1 MLRDRCRDS
10 DRNLA
15 ETMMRGDV
23 PIVTSLSL
31 SLSLLIT
38 LVL

>member
-1 MLRDRCRDS
+1 MLHDRCRDS

-23 PIVTSLSL
+23 PIVTSLT
-31 SLSLLIT
+31 LSLLIT
-38 LVL
+38 MVL

>member
-1 MLRDRCRDS
+1 MLHDRCRDS

-15 ETMMRGDV
+15 EIMMRGDV
-23 PIVTSLSL
+23 PIVTSLIL
-31 SLSLLIT
+31 SPLIT